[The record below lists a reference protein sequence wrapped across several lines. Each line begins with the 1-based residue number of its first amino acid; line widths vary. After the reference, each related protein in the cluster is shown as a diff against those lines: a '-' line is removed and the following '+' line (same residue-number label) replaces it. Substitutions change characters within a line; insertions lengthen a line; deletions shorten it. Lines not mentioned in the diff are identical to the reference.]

1 MSIFAKKNH
10 GLTLCKCEPVENCR
24 VKAGLAYSP
33 AMVMEATEQGIAVSG
48 MNIDSMFYDGT
59 DNPSYDLAADQR
71 RGVDANDVW
80 NAARDARSRLIQAHL
95 KDKRKF
101 G

>member
-1 MSIFAKKNH
+1 MSIFGKINH
-10 GLTLCKCEPVENCR
+10 PAVSQRCNPVENCK
-24 VKAGLAYSP
+24 VKAGLAYTP

-48 MNIDSMFYDGT
+48 ANIDAMFYDGE
-59 DNPSYDLAADQR
+59 DNPSFDLAADQR

-80 NAARDARSRLIQAHL
+80 YAAREARSRLINAHL
-95 KDKRKF
+95 KDKRRY

>member
-1 MSIFAKKNH
+1 MSIFGKINH
-10 GLTLCKCEPVENCR
+10 GSTFQKCEPVENCK

-48 MNIDSMFYDGT
+48 ANIDAMFFDGT
-59 DNPSYDLAADQR
+59 DNPSFDLATDQR

-80 NAARDARSRLIQAHL
+80 NASREARARLINAHL